1 MNPRA
6 VNPRSWLDQLVG
18 GCFSLLL
25 GAAALYLAVRLVQ
38 AVWVTA
44 LTMLGVTGFIAIG
57 VLVLRS
63 RRQQW

>member
-1 MNPRA
+1 MNP
-6 VNPRSWLDQLVG
+6 NPRSWLDQLVG

-44 LTMLGVTGFIAIG
+44 LTILGVIGFLAVG